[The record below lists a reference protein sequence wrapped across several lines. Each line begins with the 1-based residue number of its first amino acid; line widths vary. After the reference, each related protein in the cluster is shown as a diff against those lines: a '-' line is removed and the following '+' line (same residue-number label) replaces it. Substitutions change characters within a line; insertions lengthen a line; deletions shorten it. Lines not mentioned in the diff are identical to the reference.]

1 MNDAVVME
9 KGCSVGQ
16 ENPTMLHVRDTRT
29 SFYQNIVQEHQ
40 VRQSNLFPVSK
51 VLGLK
56 LSQMIIL
63 LVMMVK
69 RSQRVEV
76 GLGLQVGHDNPWWN

>member
-29 SFYQNIVQEHQ
+29 SFYQNIIQEHQ
-40 VRQSNLFPVSK
+40 VGQWNLFPVSK
-51 VLGLK
+51 VLGL
-56 LSQMIIL
+56 SQMIVL
-63 LVMMVK
+63 LVMVK
-69 RSQRVEV
+69 RS
-76 GLGLQVGHDNPWWN
+76 